1 MNSISQDPED
11 EANKQDNVSVPHA
24 GQSHIQSNWLGQFSL
39 LRSPLFFA
47 VTMLIV
53 VITALVARYTQNLEL
68 SILSGMVIELLALV
82 VIWQYLL
89 LSRRLE
95 DISHRVSDLQSF
107 TESAGQRFSSLRA
120 SHGYTHRL
128 LGEMSGDQSRILQS
142 IEELKRALKL
152 IYDHIEIFCNHIEH
166 WQSQNLEHFGEIK
179 QSLATL
185 ESETIAEWQNRN
197 LEHFGEITQSLA
209 TLESETI
216 AEWQNRNLEHF
227 GEITQ
232 SLATL
237 ESETIAG
244 WQNRNLEHFGEITQS
259 LATLKA
265 ETVDELGLKLKN
277 LRDSNQRA
285 VSEVHKGLADL
296 VRNTEERQQQSL
308 ELFVNEQITSLP
320 KRIIAAQTKLEASMA
335 VHVKKSIKE
344 LRENLTADL
353 PEKTAF
359 AVDERLLAQS
369 QKVSAALTEL
379 DGQIGHL
386 NDHLSAVEGEMSSL
400 ADRESNIS
408 KALEVSTALDRLNLE
423 VRRQLAELR
432 TELNNR

>member
-107 TESAGQRFSSLRA
+107 TESAGQRFNSLRA

-179 QSLATL
+179 
-185 ESETIAEWQNRN
+185 
-197 LEHFGEITQSLA
+197 QSLA

-344 LRENLTADL
+344 LRVNLTADL

>member
-107 TESAGQRFSSLRA
+107 TESAGQRFNSLRA

-209 TLESETI
+209 MKSHNH
-216 AEWQNRNLEHF
+216 WPR
-227 GEITQ
+227 
-232 SLATL
+232 S
-237 ESETIAG
+237 
-244 WQNRNLEHFGEITQS
+244 
-259 LATLKA
+259 
-265 ETVDELGLKLKN
+265 
-277 LRDSNQRA
+277 RA
-285 VSEVHKGLADL
+285 
-296 VRNTEERQQQSL
+296 
-308 ELFVNEQITSLP
+308 
-320 KRIIAAQTKLEASMA
+320 
-335 VHVKKSIKE
+335 
-344 LRENLTADL
+344 
-353 PEKTAF
+353 
-359 AVDERLLAQS
+359 RLL
-369 QKVSAALTEL
+369 
-379 DGQIGHL
+379 
-386 NDHLSAVEGEMSSL
+386 LSG
-400 ADRESNIS
+400 
-408 KALEVSTALDRLNLE
+408 
-423 VRRQLAELR
+423 R
-432 TELNNR
+432 TETSNTLVKSHNHWPRSRARL